1 MGRLSHFQR
10 CVLAL
15 AVFMVIGP
23 FSWIAMTSFKYQ
35 IAIYQGSWIFEPTLF
50 NYEDV
55 LFSLRSQFRE
65 NLWNSIV
72 VASFSTV
79 IVLVLGTLCAYSLHR
94 FPWPG
99 WVSKVII
106 GWMLFFHMIPVMTLV
121 GPWYLIFRRLGLY
134 DSYFGLIM
142 THVTINLPMTVWMM
156 MAFFKEVP
164 VEMEE
169 AAEIDGCSRIQ
180 AFLYVVL
187 PVVVPGL
194 IAAGVLAFVFSWNE
208 FSIALNLTSRATAT
222 VPVGVAKFAQEFEI
236 QHGQMAAA
244 SILATI
250 PAILIM
256 FFGQKFVVRGLTLG
270 SVK

>member
-1 MGRLSHFQR
+1 MGRLTHLQR

-15 AVFMVIGP
+15 AVFLVIGP
-23 FSWIAMTSFKYQ
+23 FAWIAMTSFKYQ
-35 IAIYQGSWIFEPTLF
+35 VAIYQGSFIFEPTLS

-65 NLWNSIV
+65 NLWNSVV
-72 VASFSTV
+72 VASLSTTV
-79 IVLVLGTLCAYSLHR
+79 ALILGTLAAYSLHR
-94 FPWPG
+94 FEWPA
-99 WVSKVII
+99 WVPKAIL

-134 DSYFGLIM
+134 DSLTALVL

-156 MAFFKEVP
+156 MAFFREVP
-164 VEMEE
+164 REMEE
-169 AAEIDGCSRIQ
+169 AAEIDGCSRAQ
-180 AFLYVVL
+180 AFAYVVL

-208 FSIALNLTSRATAT
+208 FSIALNLTSRLTAT
-222 VPVGVAKFAQEFEI
+222 VPVGVSKYAQEFEV

-244 SILATI
+244 SMLATI
-250 PAILIM
+250 PAVLIM